1 MENDLEKLIG
11 ECEKKIT
18 QGASR
23 EELILHLKQE
33 GLTIIESMKV
43 VKKIYKVSLQ
53 EAKEMV
59 TTHSAWVDEARVA
72 DSLHEELEELFH
84 NEENK

>member
-1 MENDLEKLIG
+1 MENNLEKLIG
-11 ECEKKIT
+11 ECEKKVT

-23 EELILHLKQE
+23 EELIVYLKQE
-33 GLTIIESMKV
+33 GLTIIESMQV

-53 EAKEMV
+53 ETKETV
-59 TTHSAWVDEARVA
+59 TTHSAWADQARVA
-72 DSLHEELEELFH
+72 DSLHEDLEELFS